1 MKGVRTMFGRLFL
14 STGSDTFA
22 GAKATSFAP
31 SAPPYSIYDRLVLTI
46 TCPLPSSKKNEFFLR
61 RRVARPKIMD
71 FFCAAGLQVKKQWIF
86 SAPQGCKS
94 KNDGRFLRRRVASQK
109 TMAVFCA
116 VGLQVKKR
124 RLRQH
129 KMLHLNKK
137 TAKKLVH
144 KHFFSTFEALI
155 NRRVSN
161 TALTQQAIE
170 KDELRDNPICKLFG
184 SRVHNATTLTGTRPA
199 GGVTLEKITTLNVQK
214 RDA

>member
-1 MKGVRTMFGRLFL
+1 
-14 STGSDTFA
+14 
-22 GAKATSFAP
+22 
-31 SAPPYSIYDRLVLTI
+31 
-46 TCPLPSSKKNEFFLR
+46 
-61 RRVARPKIMD
+61 MD
-71 FFCAAGLQVKKQWIF
+71 FFCAAGLHVKKRWPFSAPQGCMSRNGGPF

-94 KNDGRFLRRRVASQK
+94 RNDGRFLRRRVACQEPV
-109 TMAVFCA
+109 AVFCA
-116 VGLQVKKR
+116 AGLQVKKR
-124 RLRQH
+124 RLRRH

-170 KDELRDNPICKLFG
+170 KDELRDYPICKPFG

-199 GGVTLEKITTLNVQK
+199 EGVTLGKITTLNVQK

>member
-1 MKGVRTMFGRLFL
+1 M
-14 STGSDTFA
+14 
-22 GAKATSFAP
+22 
-31 SAPPYSIYDRLVLTI
+31 
-46 TCPLPSSKKNEFFLR
+46 
-61 RRVARPKIMD
+61 
-71 FFCAAGLQVKKQWIF
+71 
-86 SAPQGCKS
+86 S
-94 KNDGRFLRRRVASQK
+94 KNNGFFLRRRVASQK

-116 VGLQVKKR
+116 AGLHVKKRWPFSAPQGCMSRNGGRFLRRRVARQKIMDFFCAAGLQVKKRWPFSAPQSCKSKKR

-170 KDELRDNPICKLFG
+170 KDELRDDPICKVFG

-199 GGVTLEKITTLNVQK
+199 EGVTLGKITTLNVQK